1 MAKFRYNG
9 TAFLTGLA
17 VAALVVVALAAAG
30 VVPTRV
36 VRTTVKT
43 QVAATSAS
51 SPAASAAATT
61 ATALTTTGL
70 TPSQI
75 YREYAAGVVEVL
87 ASFTVTADQGPWG
100 PQSTT
105 VQSLGSGFVATT
117 DGYIL
122 TNAHVVSDSGTRA
135 STVTV
140 AFKGTGTT
148 TKRVTA
154 TIVGIDESSD
164 VAVLKVDPAKSPGL
178 VTIPLGDS
186 SAVQVGE
193 TVVAIGN
200 PLGYDFSLTEG
211 IVSATSRE
219 LTAPNGATI
228 KNGVQTDAAI
238 NKGNSGGPLIDSSGH
253 VIGINEQIATESGGN
268 EGLGFALPINT
279 AAAVLQRLTGASS
292 SSAASTTSST
302 TSESSSTSSSTSTP
316 TTEVK

>member
-1 MAKFRYNG
+1 MAKLRYKG
-9 TAFLTGLA
+9 TAFLAGLA
-17 VAALVVVALAAAG
+17 VAALVVVALVAAG

-36 VRTTVKT
+36 ERTIVKT
-43 QVAATSAS
+43 QTAS
-51 SPAASAAATT
+51 STAPVASSTAAASAASTT
-61 ATALTTTGL
+61 TTALTTTSL

-75 YREYAAGVVEVL
+75 YQKYAAGVVEVL
-87 ASFTVTADQGPWG
+87 ATFSVTADQGPLG
-100 PQSTT
+100 PSSAT
-105 VQSLGSGFVATT
+105 VQALGSGFVATA

-122 TNAHVVSDSGTRA
+122 TNAHVVSENGTPA

-148 TKRVTA
+148 TKKVSA
-154 TIVGIDESSD
+154 TVVGIDESSD
-164 VAVLKVDPAKSPGL
+164 VAVLKVDPATSPAL

-186 SAVQVGE
+186 DAVQVGE

-211 IVSATSRE
+211 IVSATSRK

-228 KNGVQTDAAI
+228 SNGVQTDAAI
-238 NKGNSGGPLIDSSGH
+238 NKGNSGGPLIDSTGH

-279 AAAVLQRLTGASS
+279 AAGVLERLTKT
-292 SSAASTTSST
+292 SAPSA
-302 TSESSSTSSSTSTP
+302 STSSSTSASSSSTSIP
-316 TTEVK
+316 TAEVN

>member
-1 MAKFRYNG
+1 MAKLRYNG

-17 VAALVVVALAAAG
+17 AAALVVVVLAAAG

-36 VRTTVKT
+36 ERTTVKT
-43 QVAATSAS
+43 QAATTSSAS
-51 SPAASAAATT
+51 ASVATSGQASTT
-61 ATALTTTGL
+61 ATALTTTSL

-75 YREYAAGVVEVL
+75 YRRYAAGVVEVL
-87 ASFTVTADQGPWG
+87 ATFSITADQGPFG
-100 PQSTT
+100 PSSAT
-105 VQSLGSGFVATT
+105 VQALGSGFVATT

-122 TNAHVVSDSGTRA
+122 TNAHVVSENGTRA
-135 STVTV
+135 RSVTV

-164 VAVLKVDPAKSPGL
+164 VAVLKVDPATSPAL

-186 SAVQVGE
+186 DSVQVGE

-211 IVSATSRE
+211 IISATSRE

-228 KNGVQTDAAI
+228 SNGVQTDAAI

-279 AAAVLQRLTGASS
+279 AAGVLERLTKASS
-292 SSAASTTSST
+292 SMTSTSPSST
-302 TSESSSTSSSTSTP
+302 SSSSTSTP
-316 TTEVK
+316 TSEVN

>member
-1 MAKFRYNG
+1 MAKLKYNG

-17 VAALVVVALAAAG
+17 AAALVVVVLVAAG

-36 VRTTVKT
+36 ERTKVKT
-43 QVAATSAS
+43 QAATTSLATTSATS
-51 SPAASAAATT
+51 GQASTT
-61 ATALTTTGL
+61 ATALTTTTL
-70 TPSQI
+70 TPPQI
-75 YREYAAGVVEVL
+75 YKKYAAGVVEVL
-87 ASFTVTADQGPWG
+87 ATFSITADQGPFG
-100 PQSTT
+100 PSSAT
-105 VQSLGSGFVATT
+105 VQALGSGFVAST

-122 TNAHVVSDSGTRA
+122 TNAHVVSENGTKA
-135 STVTV
+135 SSVTV

-148 TKRVTA
+148 TRKVAA

-164 VAVLKVDPAKSPGL
+164 VAVLKVDPVASPAL

-186 SAVQVGE
+186 STVQVGE

-228 KNGVQTDAAI
+228 ANGVQTDAAI
-238 NKGNSGGPLIDSSGH
+238 NKGNSGGPLIDSTGH

-279 AAAVLQRLTGASS
+279 AAGVLERLTKAS
-292 SSAASTTSST
+292 SST
-302 TSESSSTSSSTSTP
+302 TSTASSLTTSTSSSTSTP
-316 TTEVK
+316 TTEVS